1 MIELSIRNKWISFR
15 GSSVVKDT
23 SENDVLK
30 VQGKFFTVTYKKFI
44 QTLEGETK
52 YIVRNKFWKLFAY
65 KAFVIDPV
73 TKEHVVTIRRKVFS
87 FHDRYFMKS
96 KLGDIEIRGNI
107 LCFDYH
113 IFLNGKE
120 IGHVARKIS
129 LRDSFVLTLED
140 DNADIYFW
148 TALVIAIDNITDERA
163 NNSSSYN

>member
-120 IGHVARKIS
+120 VGHVARKIS
-129 LRDSFVLTLED
+129 LRDSFVLTIED

>member
-23 SENDVLK
+23 SEHDVLK

-96 KLGDIEIRGNI
+96 KIGDIEIRGNI

-120 IGHVARKIS
+120 VGHVARKIS
-129 LRDSFVLTLED
+129 LRDSFVLTIED

>member
-120 IGHVARKIS
+120 VGHVSRKIS
-129 LRDSFVLTLED
+129 LRDSFVLTIED